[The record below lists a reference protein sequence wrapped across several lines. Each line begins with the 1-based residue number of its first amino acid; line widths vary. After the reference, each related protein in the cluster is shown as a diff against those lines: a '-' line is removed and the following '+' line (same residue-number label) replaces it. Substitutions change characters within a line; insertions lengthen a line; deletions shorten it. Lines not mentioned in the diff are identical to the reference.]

1 MKRYNYLIGALAL
14 APVMAG
20 CADYFD
26 TNNYTVEKP
35 AETAQ
40 YEYLKA
46 YQPLKTYVD
55 RAAHPGFLLGTGVN
69 AEEYLKGSA
78 VFLLT
83 NSNFDQVTTGN
94 AMKYAS
100 VVADDGTMN
109 FGTVRDFVGAAT
121 EAGLEVYGHTLCWH
135 EQQNVKWLN
144 SLIADKTVEIDPN
157 EKIEVEDAVADF
169 TQGAQCGWGQFG
181 NSSGPIIN
189 SDGYFELT
197 QDTPT
202 ANFWE
207 LQYQIIGSVGLKAGQ
222 QYTLKVMVKGSGEGK
237 IRGKV
242 GDWSGGAEFGNGI
255 SFGTDWEEKTLNFT
269 AAVDG
274 NNFVLFQ
281 HGDFVGTIQ
290 IQYVKI
296 IHEEAPA
303 VGYFESL
310 ISNGNLE
317 GDEVANFYVTQPSTG
332 GPNPAVLTPG
342 AGADGS
348 RGIVIESHDNPTNT
362 WDTQFFLKSNVK
374 LNEGDKI
381 HVSFKY
387 RADKSAGSESQAH
400 GDPGSYIHWDGGL
413 SLNFTPDWQTLDK
426 TLTIDASMAGSDG
439 MQTFA
444 WNLNVLTEANKY
456 YFDDIVFE
464 IERTGNTIPLTPE
477 EKAEILTAEM
487 ERWVKAMM
495 EATEG
500 KVKAWDVVNEPLS
513 GGPRGQRYDLQHAAT
528 SDNPA
533 NKFYWQD
540 YLGDNYVRVPI
551 KFARQY
557 FGENGGNPDDL
568 KLFINDYNLESD
580 WDDNQKLKSLLQWIE
595 QWESDGVTKIDG
607 IGSQMHVS
615 YSLNPTTQKSKEEHI
630 VKMYQLLASSGKLVR
645 ITELDMGITDENGN
659 AIKTADLTF
668 EQKMKMSDY
677 FKFIVEKYFEIIPVS
692 QQYGICAWAQ
702 TDSPEGS
709 GWRAGEPIG
718 LWDLNY
724 SRKPAYGGFA
734 DGLSGK

>member
-557 FGENGGNPDDL
+557 FAENGGTPDDL

>member
-46 YQPLKTYVD
+46 YQPLTTYVD

-557 FGENGGNPDDL
+557 FAENGGNPDDL

-580 WDDNQKLKSLLQWIE
+580 WDNNQKLKSLLQWIE

>member
-540 YLGDNYVRVPI
+540 YLGDNYVRVPT
-551 KFARQY
+551 KFSVQY
-557 FGENGGNPDDL
+557 FAENGGNPDDL

>member
-400 GDPGSYIHWDGGL
+400 GDPGSNIHWDGGL

-557 FGENGGNPDDL
+557 FAENGGNPDDL

>member
-222 QYTLKVMVKGSGEGK
+222 QYTLKVMVKGSREGK

-400 GDPGSYIHWDGGL
+400 GDPGSCIHWDGGL

-557 FGENGGNPDDL
+557 FAENGGNPDDL